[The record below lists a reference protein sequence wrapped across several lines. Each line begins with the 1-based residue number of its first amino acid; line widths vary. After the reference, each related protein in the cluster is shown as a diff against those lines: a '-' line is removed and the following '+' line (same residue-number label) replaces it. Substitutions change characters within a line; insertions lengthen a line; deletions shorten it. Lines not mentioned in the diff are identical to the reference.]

1 MPTYILDS
9 SAILCLLLG
18 EDGAKQVSELLQQ
31 ASRGNAIKILLPFI
45 ALMEVEYWLL
55 RHLPPEEV
63 TGIMLRLESWA
74 VRVEESY
81 PEWRHQAARVKAS
94 AALSVADAWIA
105 ALAITHNA
113 QLVHKDPDFNNI
125 PGLKVLGLPYKTK
138 EIAKQSFDSP

>member
-81 PEWRHQAARVKAS
+81 PEWRHQAARVKAT
-94 AALSVADAWIA
+94 AHNNLCPVALPRQ
-105 ALAITHNA
+105 ALI
-113 QLVHKDPDFNNI
+113 
-125 PGLKVLGLPYKTK
+125 
-138 EIAKQSFDSP
+138 SS